1 MLLICFRPSFRM
13 LPNRCP
19 SSCCGMVR
27 QSIHYFVLWR
37 AAVEV
42 PIAIIIGQGVRRK
55 EVAEEHCG
63 SRGGDCQGEDHG
75 HRRGRCTYLTPI

>member
-1 MLLICFRPSFRM
+1 
-13 LPNRCP
+13 
-19 SSCCGMVR
+19 MVR
-27 QSIHYFVLWR
+27 QSIRYFELWR

-42 PIAIIIGQGVRRK
+42 PIAIIIIEQGVRRK

-75 HRRGRCTYLTPI
+75 HRRGRCTYLTTI